1 MGVLLAPA
9 GPVGAWVERMVAV
22 QVVDRAVALGAQA
35 FGALI
40 PLLIVYASVA
50 PAADGRDFASS
61 VIRRLGLKGDAAQSL
76 RDAVA
81 PPGGVA
87 ASVSV
92 IGVVL
97 VIVATLSLAR
107 ALQRLYE
114 LSYELPSLGVRS
126 TPWHLLWVA
135 MIPVYF
141 TVRPLVSGVAGGW
154 WHVAGS
160 LLLGAV
166 AWLATPYILLARRMA
181 WQRLLP
187 AATLTA
193 LGMTVLGGVALI
205 YLPHSVTTAA
215 RRYGTLGVAFSLLS
229 WLVLT
234 GFVLVGAVTA
244 GAVALTRLES
254 RSRRS

>member
-1 MGVLLAPA
+1 VRDWLEHL
-9 GPVGAWVERMVAV
+9 VAV
-22 QVVDRAVALGAQA
+22 QAVDRAVALGAQA

-50 PAADGRDFASS
+50 PGLDGRDFAST
-61 VIRRLGLKGDAAQSL
+61 IIERLGLHGAPAQSL
-76 RDAVA
+76 REAIA

-92 IGVVL
+92 IGVLL
-97 VIVATLSLAR
+97 VIVSMLALAR

-114 LSYELPSLGVRS
+114 LSYGLYSAGIRG
-126 TPWHLLWVA
+126 TPWHLVWVA

-141 TVRPLVSGVAGGW
+141 TVRPAVAEIVAGW

-160 LLLGAV
+160 LLLGAI
-166 AWLATPYILLARRMA
+166 AWLATPYVLLGRRVS

-187 AATLTA
+187 AAIMTSV
-193 LGMTVLGGVALI
+193 GMTVLGGAALI
-205 YLPHSVTTAA
+205 YLPHSVTVAA
-215 RRYGTLGVAFSLLS
+215 QRYGTLGVAFSLLS

-234 GFVLVGAVTA
+234 GFVLVGAVSA
-244 GAVALTRLES
+244 GAVALARVES
-254 RSRRS
+254 RGHTK